1 MAFDAGMLACVLHE
15 IRSVCTGARVEKVF
29 MPEKDEVVLLL
40 HTAEGS
46 RRLLINAGCNHPRI
60 GLTETQKGNPLAPPM
75 LCMLLRKH
83 LTGARLSAVRQEGF
97 ERVARLTF
105 EGRDEMGFACR
116 RFLIAEMLGKYS
128 NLILTDEKDKVLSVL
143 YPVDFST
150 SVKRQILPGM
160 TYELPPAQGKRNPME
175 TGREDFARLL
185 GSADPE
191 TPADRWI
198 LSTFSGISPAVA
210 REIVWR
216 AVKKSDGC
224 LSECSKTALTDS
236 FFAVFDA
243 IRQAQFCPSMVLD
256 HGQPIEYS
264 FLELTHYGS
273 GMERRSFERAGS
285 MLDGY
290 FETRDREAYL
300 KQRAADLLKLLTAA
314 DARIRKK
321 LSLQRAEL
329 EACEKGELYR
339 GQADLLTANLHAV
352 KPGAKEATLIDY
364 EDWHEDGSYG
374 VCRIILDPKCSPAAN
389 AQRLYKKYAKAK
401 HAKVALTEQIARG
414 EAELSY
420 LDSVFDSLTHAETA
434 SDLSEI
440 REELSRSGYASRL
453 KLSAVSKKTSA
464 PTIAKFRTSGG
475 FTVLCGKNNLQNEYV
490 THKLASKT
498 DYWFHAKKRA
508 GSHVVLVCDGKEP
521 GDADFTEAA
530 MVAAV
535 YSKAGDGQNIEVD
548 YTRAKNVKK
557 PAGGKPGFVIY
568 HTNWS
573 CVVTPDPEKVR
584 SMRVKEEKKK

>member
-1 MAFDAGMLACVLHE
+1 MLACVLHE

-40 HTAEGS
+40 HCAEGS

-60 GLTETQKGNPLAPPM
+60 GLTETQKENPLSPPM

-97 ERVARLTF
+97 ERVARLEF

-116 RFLIAEMLGKYS
+116 RSLIAEMLGKYS
-128 NLILTDEKDKVLSVL
+128 NLIFADEKDKVLSVL

-150 SVKRQILPGM
+150 SSKRQILPGM
-160 TYELPPAQGKRNPME
+160 TYELPPAQEKRNPME
-175 TGREDFARLL
+175 TGRDEFAKLL

-191 TPADRWI
+191 TPADRWL
-198 LSTFSGISPAVA
+198 LSIFSGVSSAVA
-210 REIVWR
+210 REIVYR
-216 AVKKSDGC
+216 AAGKSDC
-224 LSECSKTALTDS
+224 ILCDCPAENLTDS
-236 FFAVFDA
+236 FFAVFDS
-243 IRQAQFCPSMVLD
+243 IRQAQFCPCMVLD

-264 FLELTHYGS
+264 FLELTHYGD
-273 GMERRSFERAGS
+273 GIERRLSPSVGS
-285 MLDGY
+285 LLDAY
-290 FETRDREAYL
+290 FETRDREAHL
-300 KQRAADLLKLLTAA
+300 KQKAADLFKLLTSA
-314 DARIRKK
+314 DTRIRKK

-339 GQADLLTANLHAV
+339 RQADLLTANLHAV

-374 VCRIILDPKCSPAAN
+374 VCRIVLDPKCSPAAN

-401 HAKVALTEQIARG
+401 HAKIALGEQISIG
-414 EAELSY
+414 EAELAY

-440 REELSRSGYASRL
+440 RDELSRSGYASRL
-453 KLSAVSKKTSA
+453 KLSAGLKKPTA
-464 PTIAKFRTSGG
+464 PSVAKFRTSGG
-475 FTVLCGKNNLQNEYV
+475 FTVYCGKNNLQNEYV
-490 THKLASKT
+490 THKLAAKS

-508 GSHVVLVCDGKEP
+508 GSHVVLICDGKEP

-530 MVAAV
+530 TIAAV
-535 YSKAGDGQNIEVD
+535 YSKAANGENVEVD
-548 YTRAKNVKK
+548 YTLAKNVKK

-584 SMRVKEEKKK
+584 SMRIKEEKKR